1 MPKSCSTVCP
11 RPESCDTQRALMI
24 FAPNLGCDETKNGGT
39 YTRVTVPCFPKTS
52 VILSFCVC
60 VCVHIVRACAQS
72 LQLCPTLCDT
82 VDYSLPG
89 SSVHG
94 ILQARILEW
103 VAMLSSR
110 GSPKPG
116 TEPGSPALQA
126 DSLPLSCQ
134 YILHSIKC
142 F

>member
-11 RPESCDTQRALMI
+11 RPESCDTQRALMN
-24 FAPNLGCDETKNGGT
+24 FAPNLCCDETKNRGT
-39 YTRVTVPCFPKTS
+39 YTRVTVPCLPKIS
-52 VILSFCVC
+52 IILSFCVC
-60 VCVHIVRACAQS
+60 VHIVNACAQS

-82 VDYSLPG
+82 MGYSLPG

-94 ILQARILEW
+94 ILQARLLEW

-126 DSLPLSCQ
+126 DSLPLSHQ